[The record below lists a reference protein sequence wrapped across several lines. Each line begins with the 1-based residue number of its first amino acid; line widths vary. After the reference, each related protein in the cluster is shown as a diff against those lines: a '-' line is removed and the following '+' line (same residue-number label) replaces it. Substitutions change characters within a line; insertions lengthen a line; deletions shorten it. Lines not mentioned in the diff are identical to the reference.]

1 MLHEVKTMI
10 NRAKMFIQ
18 KTDKATKQHFT
29 WIAVSS
35 FILFYRSRDNMQ
47 LKTAQLTFSTVFNL
61 QRRRHA
67 VAKVK

>member
-10 NRAKMFIQ
+10 NRAKMFIHE
-18 KTDKATKQHFT
+18 TDKATHQRFT

-47 LKTAQLTFSTVFNL
+47 LKTAQLTFVQYSTRNEEDML
-61 QRRRHA
+61 SLR
-67 VAKVK
+67 